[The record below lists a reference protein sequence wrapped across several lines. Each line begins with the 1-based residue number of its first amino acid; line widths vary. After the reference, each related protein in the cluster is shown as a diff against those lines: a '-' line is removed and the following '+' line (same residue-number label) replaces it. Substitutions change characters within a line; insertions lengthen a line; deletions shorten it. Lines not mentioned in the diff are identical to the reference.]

1 MQQAHRSGNLKQ
13 SNKAHKSRHRSKRG
27 ISAAVKGK
35 VNIKEIV
42 RRNRHILKK
51 DERRHQALQIRK
63 NKREEVLSK
72 KRALGGNR
80 NPPFLVCVVPLNA
93 QLDVQS
99 TLAILRTCSEGTV
112 VSQSLNGVLHIGLP
126 NFKQRFSFICPEID
140 NEFALLDAL
149 KIADTVLFVSSALD
163 EPVDEWGEKAL
174 ALSMAQGM
182 PTPIVVAMDIEG
194 VHPKKRTSEKQNVQK
209 LVSKWL
215 PEEKIMQ
222 LDKSSDG
229 LNVLRRIGNQ
239 KRNVIHHREK
249 RPYMLAEDVEYVPD
263 AEGESGTLKV
273 SGYLR
278 GMPLNVNGLIH
289 ITGLGDFQMV
299 RIDGL
304 DDPHPLNLG
313 KENTK
318 TDTMDAEVTKVSV
331 LQVADPGKQESLVSE
346 NIPDPMEAEQTW
358 PTEDEIKQSN
368 IETKKKIKKVPKGW
382 SDYQA
387 AWIVESDVEGDG
399 SEGSEDESDDEKVN
413 DDEFMSC
420 EEEHSDQE
428 ANEADN
434 DFESVTESV
443 VGPTDEKYDATIDA
457 YEEHEMLKKLSAA
470 KEDQQ
475 FPDEVDTP
483 QDVPARER
491 FMRYRGLESFRTS
504 PWDPK
509 ENLPEDYA
517 RIFQFENYERT
528 RRRVFKELEDSL
540 VNMYGFYITIHV
552 KDVRQ
557 DLWNAFH
564 TANAN
569 APLSVF
575 GLLPHEHKI
584 SLMNVVLKRTGAS
597 DEPIKSKE
605 RLIFQVGYRRFIVNP
620 IFSQHTNGSKHKYE
634 RFFQPGST
642 CVATFYAPI
651 QFSPSTVLCFK
662 EKRNTKLQLVASG
675 VLLSCNPDRL
685 VIKRIV
691 LSGHPYKVHKKSAV
705 IRFMF
710 FNRDDVVYFKPCKLR
725 TKYGRTGHI
734 KEPLGTHGHMKCAFD
749 GQLKSQDTVLLNL
762 YKRIFPKWNYENCIV
777 TDRDGKQSDIAM
789 E

>member
-35 VNIKEIV
+35 VNVKEFV

-51 DERRHQALQIRK
+51 EERRHQALQIRK

-99 TLAILRTCSEGTV
+99 ALVILKTCSEGAI
-112 VSQSLNGVLHIGLP
+112 VSQSESGVLHIRLP
-126 NFKQRFSFICPEID
+126 HFKQRFSFVCPEVGND
-140 NEFALLDAL
+140 FALLDAL
-149 KIADTVLFVSSALD
+149 KISDTVLFVSSALE

-182 PTPIVVAMDIEG
+182 PTPVVAAMDIEG
-194 VHPKKRTSEKQNVQK
+194 VHPKKRTNEKQNVQK
-209 LVSKWL
+209 LISKWL
-215 PEEKIMQ
+215 PEEKVMQ

-229 LNVLRRIGNQ
+229 LNLLRRIGNQ
-239 KRNVIHHREK
+239 KRNILHHREK
-249 RPYMLAEDVEYVPD
+249 RPYLLAEEVEYVPD
-263 AEGESGTLKV
+263 TEGDHGTLKI

-289 ITGLGDFQMV
+289 ITGLGDYQMS
-299 RIDGL
+299 RIDCL
-304 DDPHPLNLG
+304 DDPHPLQTG
-313 KENTK
+313 KEHAK
-318 TDTMDAEVTKVSV
+318 QDMMDAENNKVSI
-331 LQVADPGKQESLVSE
+331 LQVANPDKQESLERE
-346 NIPDPMEAEQTW
+346 NIPDHMDAEQTW
-358 PTEDEIKQSN
+358 PTEEEIMESN
-368 IETKKKIKKVPKGW
+368 METKKKIKKVPKGW

-387 AWIVESDVEGDG
+387 AWIVESDAEGDN
-399 SEGSEDESDDEKVN
+399 SEEASDEDDDDDDNEN
-413 DDEFMSC
+413 DQFMSC
-420 EEEHSDQE
+420 EEDESDKE
-428 ANEADN
+428 VNEEIN
-434 DFESVTESV
+434 DFESVMESE
-443 VGPTDEKYDATIDA
+443 VGPTDERYDATIDA
-457 YEEHEMLKKLSAA
+457 HEEHEMLKKLAAA

-483 QDVPARER
+483 QDVPAKER
-491 FMRYRGLESFRTS
+491 FVRYRGLESFRTS

-509 ENLPEDYA
+509 ENLPQDYA
-517 RIFQFENYERT
+517 RIFQFENYDRT

-540 VNMYGFYITIHV
+540 ENMYGFYITIHV
-552 KDVRQ
+552 KGVRQ
-557 DLWNAFH
+557 DLWKAFH
-564 TANAN
+564 ESNGNT
-569 APLSVF
+569 PLSVF
-575 GLLPHEHKI
+575 GLLPHEHKM
-584 SLMNVVLKRTGAS
+584 SLMNVVLKRTGVS
-597 DEPIKSKE
+597 EDPIKSKE

-642 CVATFYAPI
+642 CVATFFAPI

-662 EKRNTKLQLVASG
+662 EKKNTKLQLVASG

-691 LSGHPYKVHKKSAV
+691 LSGHPYKVNKKSAV

-710 FNRDDVVYFKPCKLR
+710 FNRDDVIYFKPCKLR

-734 KEPLGTHGHMKCAFD
+734 KEPLGTHGHMKCVFD

-762 YKRIFPKWNYENCIV
+762 YKRMFPKWTYEDCIV
-777 TDRDGKQSDIAM
+777 TDRNEDLM

>member
-1 MQQAHRSGNLKQ
+1 MQQAHRPGQLKQ

-27 ISAAVKGK
+27 IAAAVKGK
-35 VNIKEIV
+35 VNVKEYV
-42 RRNRHILKK
+42 RRNRHVLKK
-51 DERRHQALQIRK
+51 DERRHQALQLRK
-63 NKREEVLSK
+63 NKREEVLAK
-72 KRALGGNR
+72 KRALGGSR
-80 NPPFLVCVVPLNA
+80 FPPFLVCVVPLNA

-99 TLAILRTCSEGTV
+99 ALVILKTCSEGAV
-112 VSQSLNGVLHIGLP
+112 VTQSENGILHVSLP
-126 NFKQRFSFICPEID
+126 NFKQRFSFICPEVH

-149 KIADTVLFVSSALD
+149 KIADTVLYVSSALD
-163 EPVDEWGEKAL
+163 EPVDEWGEKVL

-182 PTPIVVAMDIEG
+182 PTPVVVAMDIEG

-209 LVSKWL
+209 LISKWL
-215 PEEKIMQ
+215 PNEKVLQ

-239 KRNVIHHREK
+239 KRNILHHREK
-249 RPYMLAEDVEYVPD
+249 RPYMLAEEVEYVPD
-263 AEGESGTLKV
+263 TEGENGTLKI

-289 ITGLGDFQMV
+289 ITGLGDFQMS

-304 DDPHPLNLG
+304 EDPHPLNLG
-313 KENTK
+313 KENGK
-318 TDTMDAEVTKVSV
+318 SGVDAMDAEVTKVSV
-331 LQVADPGKQESLVSE
+331 LQVADPAKQESLASE
-346 NIPDPMEAEQTW
+346 NIPDPMDAEQTW
-358 PTEDEIKQSN
+358 PTEEEIEQAN
-368 IETKKKIKKVPKGW
+368 LETKKKKLKVKVPKGW

-387 AWIVESDVEGDG
+387 AWIVESDAEGDA
-399 SEGSEDESDDEKVN
+399 SEGSDSDGEEQED
-413 DDEFMSC
+413 FMSC
-420 EEEHSDQE
+420 EEDNSDVEE
-428 ANEADN
+428 AEEDN
-434 DFESVTESV
+434 DFESVTESEV
-443 VGPTDEKYDATIDA
+443 AISDEKYDATIDA
-457 YEEHEMLKKLSAA
+457 QEEQEMLQKLVAA

-483 QDVPARER
+483 RDLPARER

-509 ENLPEDYA
+509 ENLPADFA

-528 RRRVFKELEDSL
+528 RRRVFKENEDSL
-540 VNMYGFYITIHV
+540 VNMYGFYITVHV

-557 DLWNAFH
+557 DLWNAF
-564 TANAN
+564 NSSNPN
-569 APLSVF
+569 APLAAF
-575 GLLPHEHKI
+575 GLLPHEHKM

-634 RFFQPGST
+634 RFFQPAST
-642 CVATFYAPI
+642 CVASFYAPI

-662 EKRNTKLQLVASG
+662 EKRNTKLQLLASG

-685 VIKRIV
+685 VVKRIV
-691 LSGHPYKVHKKSAV
+691 LSGHPYKVHKRSAV

-710 FNRDDVVYFKPCKLR
+710 FNREDVQYFKPCKLR

-734 KEPLGTHGHMKCAFD
+734 KEPLGTHGHMKCVFD
-749 GQLKSQDTVLLNL
+749 AQLKSQDTVLLNL
-762 YKRIFPKWNYENCIV
+762 YKRMFPKWTYENCIV
-777 TDRDGKQSDIAM
+777 TDRDNKSVDTM
-789 E
+789 ES

>member
-1 MQQAHRSGNLKQ
+1 MQQAHRAGNLKQ

-35 VNIKEIV
+35 VNVKEFV

-51 DERRHQALQIRK
+51 EERRHQALQIRK

-72 KRALGGNR
+72 KRALGGTR

-93 QLDVQS
+93 QLDVNS
-99 TLAILRTCSEGTV
+99 ALVILKTCSEGAV
-112 VSQSLNGVLHIGLP
+112 VTQSSKGILHIGLP
-126 NFKQRFSFICPEID
+126 NFKQRFSFICPEVNND
-140 NEFALLDAL
+140 FALLDAL
-149 KIADTVLFVSSALD
+149 KVADTALFVTSALD
-163 EPVDEWGEKAL
+163 EPVDEWGEKVL

-182 PTPIVVAMDIEG
+182 PTPIVATMDIEG
-194 VHPKKRTSEKQNVQK
+194 VHPKKRTTEKQNVQK

-215 PEEKIMQ
+215 PEEKVMQ

-229 LNVLRRIGNQ
+229 LNLLRRIGNQ
-239 KRNVIHHREK
+239 KRNIIHHREK
-249 RPYMLAEDVEYVPD
+249 RPYMLAEEVEFVPD
-263 AEGESGTLKV
+263 SEGENGTLKI

-278 GMPLNVNGLIH
+278 GMPLNVNGLVH
-289 ITGLGDFQMV
+289 ITGLGDFQMS

-304 DDPHPLNLG
+304 EDPHPLNLG

-318 TDTMDAEVTKVSV
+318 SDDTMEAEVTKVSV
-331 LQVADPGKQESLVSE
+331 LQVADPAKQESLVSE
-346 NIPDPMEAEQTW
+346 NVPNPMDAEQTW
-358 PTEDEIKQSN
+358 PTEEEIEQSN
-368 IETKKKIKKVPKGW
+368 LETKLKKVKKVPKGW

-387 AWIVESDVEGDG
+387 AWIVESDAEG
-399 SEGSEDESDDEKVN
+399 EEDDDSESDGQDE

-420 EEEHSDQE
+420 EEDESEQE
-428 ANEADN
+428 ENAEDN
-434 DFESVTESV
+434 DFESVTESE

-457 YEEHEMLKKLSAA
+457 YEEHEMLQKLAA
-470 KEDQQ
+470 AREDQQ

-483 QDVPARER
+483 QDMPARER

-517 RIFQFENYERT
+517 RIFQFENYDRT

-540 VNMYGFYITIHV
+540 INMYGFYITVHV
-552 KDVRQ
+552 KGVRQ
-557 DLWNAFH
+557 DLWKAFH
-564 TANAN
+564 ASNGD
-569 APLSVF
+569 APLAVF
-575 GLLPHEHKI
+575 GLLPHEHKM
-584 SLMNVVLKRTGAS
+584 SVMNVALKRTGAS

-620 IFSQHTNGSKHKYE
+620 IFSQHTNGAKH
-634 RFFQPGST
+634 
-642 CVATFYAPI
+642 
-651 QFSPSTVLCFK
+651 
-662 EKRNTKLQLVASG
+662 
-675 VLLSCNPDRL
+675 
-685 VIKRIV
+685 
-691 LSGHPYKVHKKSAV
+691 KVHKKSAV

-710 FNRDDVVYFKPCKLR
+710 FNRDDVIYFKPCKLR

-734 KEPLGTHGHMKCAFD
+734 KEALGTHGHMKCVFD

-762 YKRIFPKWNYENCIV
+762 YKRMFPKWTYENCIV
-777 TDRDGKQSDIAM
+777 TDRDAKDTAM
-789 E
+789 MD